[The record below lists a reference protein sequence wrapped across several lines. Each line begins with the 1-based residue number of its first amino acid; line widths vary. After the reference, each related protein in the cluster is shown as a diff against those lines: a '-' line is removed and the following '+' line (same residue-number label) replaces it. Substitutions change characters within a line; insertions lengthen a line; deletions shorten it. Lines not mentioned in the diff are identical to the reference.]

1 VPNDQRADAEPRASR
16 RPPAAEE
23 PRVRRPKLRA
33 WSRLPLGWQL
43 GLTTAIIVSLCM
55 GALTL
60 VQQALER
67 RIDWGS
73 WASDLVVLALCILGA
88 LLLTNHF
95 LVHRPLRRILGAV
108 RLMRSGYDG
117 RLELVGDA
125 REWQQL
131 AGGIHGLE
139 RELEETARRLVEAE
153 RQALAETLQA
163 VRARDD
169 SSAGLGTVRTPSA
182 RPSAPM
188 GAQRPAAPTLRHKLM
203 TLYWQDKCRVLE
215 SQDSRD
221 PVVQSY
227 AREVWEQDVHEAER
241 VHEMAL
247 RARLDDAAFR
257 VLHPEEHAKLT
268 RYLQDM
274 KAKHAWQLG
283 EHEAELQEALEQDQV
298 PIVAIEWRVKH
309 AAGIFRKMQAN
320 AVDLDQVK
328 DVFAYRIIVPERAHC
343 YQALAAVHQR
353 FEPHPLRFRD
363 YIANPKPNGY
373 QSLHSYVR
381 AEGGLSFE
389 IQIRSEQ
396 MHQRADGGSAAHWRY
411 KSDQQAVARPS
422 RGASRGL
429 GRLWSLLRPRP
440 PAPPG

>member
-1 VPNDQRADAEPRASR
+1 VGDPERRSSR
-16 RPPAAEE
+16 RPPSARESHARLPE
-23 PRVRRPKLRA
+23 RRA

-43 GLTTAIIVSLCM
+43 GLTTAIIVSACM
-55 GALTL
+55 GVLTL

-67 RIDWGS
+67 RLDWS
-73 WASDLVVLALCILGA
+73 EWAADLGVLALCILGA

-95 LVHRPLRRILGAV
+95 LVHRPLGRILGAL

-131 AGGIHGLE
+131 AGRIHELE
-139 RELEETARRLVEAE
+139 QELEETARRLVEAE

-163 VRARDD
+163 ARARDD
-169 SSAGLGTVRTPSA
+169 SAAAAGAGRTPSA

-188 GAQRPAAPTLRHKLM
+188 GAQLPAAPTLRHKLM

-215 SQDSRD
+215 SQNPHD
-221 PVVQSY
+221 PVVLSY
-227 AREVWEQDVHEAER
+227 AREVWENDVHEAER

-247 RARLDDAAFR
+247 RTRLDDAAFR
-257 VLHPEEHAKLT
+257 VLHPEDHAELS

-274 KAKHAWQLG
+274 KAEHAARLGKH
-283 EHEAELQEALEQDQV
+283 EVELRAALEQDEV
-298 PIVAIEWRVKH
+298 PLVAIERRVKH
-309 AAGIFRKMQAN
+309 AAGIFRKMRAN
-320 AVDLDQVK
+320 AVELDQVK

-373 QSLHSYVR
+373 QCLHTYVR
-381 AEGGLSFE
+381 GEGGLSFE
-389 IQIRSEQ
+389 IQIRSEE

-411 KSDQQAVARPS
+411 KSDQQVVA
-422 RGASRGL
+422 
-429 GRLWSLLRPRP
+429 RP